1 MPFQRTFQEFKV
13 EAGELVDKV
22 KDLIH
27 EGNIR
32 RIIIKDASG
41 NTFMEI
47 PLNIAA
53 IGVVAAPLLS
63 ALGALAALV
72 AKFTVVIERTEEPPA
87 EKPAEEQK
95 AAETQVTAS
104 E

>member
-13 EAGELVDKV
+13 EAGELADKV
-22 KDLIH
+22 KEFIH
-27 EGNIR
+27 QGNVR

-53 IGVVAAPLLS
+53 IGVVAAPILS
-63 ALGALAALV
+63 AIGTLAALV
-72 AKFTVVIERTEEPPA
+72 AKFTVVIERTDEHAGPEAPP
-87 EKPAEEQK
+87 ETK
-95 AAETQVTAS
+95 APEVTVS